1 MRDNRL
7 FLRSH
12 QVCIMKN
19 KYIKGARI
27 SEKKFRKLL
36 QLFCLD
42 LDATQIAGVAN
53 INRNTVNR
61 YLTEI
66 RTRIA
71 SYNRESICG
80 SCADK
85 TLCDRCFGRVDGKEA
100 SDGHV
105 LIGINRSD
113 KISCR
118 TVSRQKEQDIR
129 QGRLLENPRINSVT
143 NRFKGIIDLETM
155 KYERLNHV
163 TSGSGRKSRGIN
175 GCDVFWGFAV
185 SRLQRFRGL
194 HKTTLLLHIQE
205 SKFRYNHDRNDL
217 YPFLLGMFREQPLF
231 EKVTP

>member
-1 MRDNRL
+1 
-7 FLRSH
+7 
-12 QVCIMKN
+12 MKN

-61 YLTEI
+61 YLSEI
-66 RTRIA
+66 RSRIA
-71 SYNRESICG
+71 IHNRESICG
-80 SCADK
+80 ICADK
-85 TLCDRCFGRVDGKEA
+85 DLCDRCFGWVDEENT
-100 SDGHV
+100 SDCHV
-105 LIGINRSD
+105 LIGMNPCD
-113 KISCR
+113 KILCR
-118 TVSRQKEQDIR
+118 TISRQTEQEIR
-129 QGRLLENPRINSVT
+129 QGRMDRHIDNKPIKSVT

-175 GCDVFWGFAV
+175 GCDVFWGFAAT
-185 SRLQRFRGL
+185 RLQRFRGL
-194 HKTTLLLHIQE
+194 QKSTLLLHIQE

-231 EKVTP
+231 EKVMS